1 MANPSSNK
9 PIIILLLSGGF
20 ISILNQTTMITAIPP
35 IMEEMGVSAN
45 TGQWLTTIFMLV
57 NGIMIP
63 VTAFLMERF
72 TTRHLFTTA
81 MSIFTLG
88 TLFAAIAFDFNTLI
102 MGRIVQS
109 VGAGIMMPLM
119 QSVFL
124 LMFPVKSRGMAM
136 GLVGLVISFAPAIGP
151 TVSGWIITT
160 YSWRAIFYIILPIGI
175 LEVLIGLKVMR
186 NVTTL
191 TYPKLDIFSIVL
203 SSFGFGGLL
212 YGFTSAGNNGW
223 GSTITIVSLLIGA
236 VALLFFV
243 LRQLRIQVPM
253 LEFRVFKNPIFTLS
267 VILPMIAFLGLIGT
281 ETLVPLYMQNMRG
294 FSAMES
300 GIAILPGALINGMM
314 SPITGKIFDRYGAK
328 WLGVVG
334 FSIITGS
341 TLAFAFLGIG
351 TTMLT
356 ITILY
361 AIRMF
366 GISMVMMPAT
376 TAGLN
381 QLKDSLIPHGI
392 AMTNT
397 LRQVAASIGTA
408 VIITVMTI
416 SSASAESNPAI
427 HHPSI
432 HGTNV
437 AFMVLTI
444 ISAAGIFL
452 SFFIEKRVPK
462 RNESS

>member
-1 MANPSSNK
+1 MDNSFNKK

-45 TGQWLTTIFMLV
+45 TGQWLTTIFMMV

-63 VTAFLMERF
+63 VTAFLMERY
-72 TTRHLFTTA
+72 TTRQLFTTA
-81 MSIFTLG
+81 MSVFTIG

-102 MGRIVQS
+102 IGRTIQS
-109 VGAGIMMPLM
+109 IGAGIMMPLM

-151 TVSGWIITT
+151 TISGWIITS
-160 YSWRAIFYIILPIGI
+160 YSWRTIFYIMLPIGI
-175 LEVLIGLKVMR
+175 LEVLIGLKVMK

-191 TYPKLDIFSIVL
+191 TYPKLDILSIIL
-203 SSFGFGGLL
+203 STFGFGGLL

-223 GSTITIVSLLIGA
+223 SDPFTVISLIIGA
-236 VALLFFV
+236 VSVTLFII
-243 LRQLRIQVPM
+243 RQLRMHVPM

-267 VILPMIAFLGLIGT
+267 VILPMIAFMGLIGT

-314 SPITGKIFDRYGAK
+314 SPITGRIFDRYGAK
-328 WLGVVG
+328 WLAVIG
-334 FSIITGS
+334 FIILTVS
-341 TLAFAFLGIG
+341 TLFFANLSIS
-351 TTMLT
+351 TSMLT

-366 GISMVMMPAT
+366 GISMVMMPTT

-381 QLKDSLIPHGI
+381 QLKDSLVPHGV

-397 LRQVAASIGTA
+397 MRQVAASIGTA
-408 VIITVMTI
+408 IIVTVMTI
-416 SSASAESNPAI
+416 TTTSAQTNPSI
-427 HHPSI
+427 DYPSI
-432 HGTNV
+432 HGANV
-437 AFMVLTI
+437 AFVVLTV

-452 SFFIEKRVPK
+452 SFFIEKPGK
-462 RNESS
+462 R

>member
-1 MANPSSNK
+1 MENSFNNK
-9 PIIILLLSGGF
+9 PIVILLLSGGF
-20 ISILNQTTMITAIPP
+20 ISILNQTLMITAIPP

-63 VTAFLMERF
+63 ITAFLMERY
-72 TTRHLFTTA
+72 TTRQLFTTA

-88 TLFAAIAFDFNTLI
+88 TLFAAFAFDFNSLI
-102 MGRIVQS
+102 IGRVIQS

-151 TVSGWIITT
+151 TISGWIITT
-160 YSWRAIFYIILPIGI
+160 YSWRAVFYIILPIGI
-175 LEVLIGLKVMR
+175 LEVLIGLKVMK

-191 TYPKLDIFSIVL
+191 TYPKLDILSIIL

-223 GSTITIVSLLIGA
+223 GSVVTVLSLLIGA
-236 VALLFFV
+236 VTLLLFI
-243 LRQLRIQVPM
+243 LRQLRLQAPM

-294 FSAMES
+294 FTAMES

-328 WLGVVG
+328 WLGVIG
-334 FSIITGS
+334 FTIITIS
-341 TLAFAFLGIG
+341 TFAFTNLGIG
-351 TTMLT
+351 TSMLT

-427 HHPSI
+427 HYPSI
-432 HGTNV
+432 HGANI
-437 AFMVLTI
+437 AFMVLTV

-462 RNESS
+462 KT

>member
-1 MANPSSNK
+1 MENSFSNK

-20 ISILNQTTMITAIPP
+20 ISILNQTLMITAIPP

-63 VTAFLMERF
+63 ITAFLMERY
-72 TTRHLFTTA
+72 TTRQLFTTA
-81 MSIFTLG
+81 MSVFTLG
-88 TLFAAIAFDFNTLI
+88 TLFAAFAFDFNSLI
-102 MGRIVQS
+102 IGRIIQS

-151 TVSGWIITT
+151 TISGWIITT
-160 YSWRAIFYIILPIGI
+160 YSWRAVFYIILPIGI

-191 TYPKLDIFSIVL
+191 TYPKLDILSIIL

-212 YGFTSAGNNGW
+212 YGFTSVGNNGW
-223 GSTITIVSLLIGA
+223 GSIGTIASLLIGA
-236 VALLFFV
+236 VTLVFFI
-243 LRQLRIQVPM
+243 LRQLRLQAPM

-267 VILPMIAFLGLIGT
+267 VVLPMIAFLGLIGT

-328 WLGVVG
+328 WLAVIG
-334 FSIITGS
+334 FTIITLS
-341 TLAFAFLGIG
+341 TFAFTNLGIG
-351 TTMLT
+351 TSMLT

-432 HGTNV
+432 HGANI
-437 AFMVLTI
+437 AFMVLTV

-462 RNESS
+462 KT

>member
-1 MANPSSNK
+1 MENSFSNK

-20 ISILNQTTMITAIPP
+20 ISILNQTLMITAIPP

-63 VTAFLMERF
+63 ITAFLMERY
-72 TTRHLFTTA
+72 TTRQLFTTA
-81 MSIFTLG
+81 MSVFTLG
-88 TLFAAIAFDFNTLI
+88 TLFAAFAFDFNSLI
-102 MGRIVQS
+102 IGRIIQS

-151 TVSGWIITT
+151 TISGWIITT
-160 YSWRAIFYIILPIGI
+160 YSWRAVFYIILPIGI

-191 TYPKLDIFSIVL
+191 TYPKLDILSIIL

-223 GSTITIVSLLIGA
+223 GSIATITSLLIGA
-236 VALLFFV
+236 VTLVFFI
-243 LRQLRIQVPM
+243 LRQLRLQAPM

-267 VILPMIAFLGLIGT
+267 VVLPMIAFLGLIGT

-328 WLGVVG
+328 WLAVIG
-334 FSIITGS
+334 FTIITLS
-341 TLAFAFLGIG
+341 TFAFTNLGIG
-351 TTMLT
+351 TSILT

-432 HGTNV
+432 HGANI
-437 AFMVLTI
+437 AFMVLTV

-462 RNESS
+462 KT

>member
-1 MANPSSNK
+1 MENTFNRK

-20 ISILNQTTMITAIPP
+20 ISILNQTLMITAIPP
-35 IMEEMGVSAN
+35 IMKEMGVSAN

-63 VTAFLMERF
+63 ITAFLIERY
-72 TTRHLFTTA
+72 TTRQLFTTA
-81 MSIFTLG
+81 MSVFTLG
-88 TLFAAIAFDFNTLI
+88 TLFSAIAIDFNTLI
-102 MGRIVQS
+102 IGRIIQS
-109 VGAGIMMPLM
+109 IGAGIMMPLM

-124 LMFPVKSRGMAM
+124 LMFPVRKRGMAM

-151 TVSGWIITT
+151 TISGWIITT
-160 YSWRAIFYIILPIGI
+160 FSWRAVFYIILPIGI

-191 TYPKLDIFSIVL
+191 TYPKLDILSIIL

-223 GSTITIVSLLIGA
+223 GSMITIISLVIG
-236 VALLFFV
+236 VLALTLFI
-243 LRQLRIQVPM
+243 LRQLRLKVPM

-328 WLGVVG
+328 WL
-334 FSIITGS
+334 SIIGFIIITVS
-341 TLAFAFLGIG
+341 TLAFTNLGIG
-351 TTMLT
+351 TSMLT
-356 ITILY
+356 VMILY

-381 QLKDSLIPHGI
+381 QLKESLIPHGV

-408 VIITVMTI
+408 VLVTVMTI
-416 SSASAESNPAI
+416 TTTASQSNPNI
-427 HHPSI
+427 DNPSI
-432 HGTNV
+432 HGVNV
-437 AFMVLTI
+437 AFIVLTF
-444 ISAAGIFL
+444 ISAIGIVL
-452 SFFIEKRVPK
+452 SFFIDKSKSE
-462 RNESS
+462 